1 MSLGLNVVDLGEHDQ
16 AMAAYRS
23 AGRTLQGSHLPPLC
37 VGMELV
43 RVHNLN
49 LASQFVAQA
58 KLICDS
64 DPLVYNELGVIAYK
78 QRKYVFSVAQRL
90 LMLLR

>member
-1 MSLGLNVVDLGEHDQ
+1 
-16 AMAAYRS
+16 
-23 AGRTLQGSHLPPLC
+23 
-37 VGMELV
+37 MELV